1 MIVRGAKAAG
11 RAFPTYLG
19 HDTVFADVTPASP
32 LYQDVMKAYQ
42 AHIFDGSTGSD
53 GRLYFMPW
61 SSATRNH
68 VAKMTFNLVHYLE
81 SSGG

>member
-1 MIVRGAKAAG
+1 
-11 RAFPTYLG
+11 
-19 HDTVFADVTPASP
+19 
-32 LYQDVMKAYQ
+32 MKAYQ

-53 GRLYFMPW
+53 GRVYFMPW